1 MPRLTAHSTTWICIL
16 TVAIGVRL
24 ALGVWWQARL
34 GPEKQFF
41 FGDSQTYW
49 VLGQAIAR
57 GDPYEYQSPDRR
69 VFRTPGYPL
78 MLAGLF
84 RLFGDDMPVMA
95 ARALSAALGG
105 LAVGIVGWW
114 STLLFDARAG
124 RIAGWIAALYPG
136 AVSMGGFVLSEAPFC
151 PFMLLQL
158 VCWTMAWRSASSR
171 HATLWAA
178 GGGVAAAVATL
189 VRPSWLPFTP
199 FAIAIALVLDSHRRR
214 QLLIGAAMAAALTV
228 TMLPWWIRN
237 AQVTGRFVATSL
249 QAGASLYDGLNPT
262 ADGSSNSNMAFVPE
276 FTAAEHAADQA
287 GGERDTFEYRLD
299 RRMHGAAVEWAKA
312 NPGRVAQLAWIKFVR
327 IWNVWPN
334 EPTLRSWPLR
344 LAVFFTYTPL
354 LILGLVGIWRFSPR
368 GWPYV
373 LAWLPAVYLTLLHMV
388 FVGSI
393 RYREPAMLAL
403 TVLAAG
409 VLAGYGRKG
418 SALDE
423 APA

>member
-1 MPRLTAHSTTWICIL
+1 M
-16 TVAIGVRL
+16 
-24 ALGVWWQARL
+24 
-34 GPEKQFF
+34 
-41 FGDSQTYW
+41 
-49 VLGQAIAR
+49 
-57 GDPYEYQSPDRR
+57 
-69 VFRTPGYPL
+69 
-78 MLAGLF
+78 
-84 RLFGDDMPVMA
+84 
-95 ARALSAALGG
+95 
-105 LAVGIVGWW
+105 
-114 STLLFDARAG
+114 
-124 RIAGWIAALYPG
+124 
-136 AVSMGGFVLSEAPFC
+136 
-151 PFMLLQL
+151 
-158 VCWTMAWRSASSR
+158 
-171 HATLWAA
+171 
-178 GGGVAAAVATL
+178 AAAVATL
-189 VRPSWLPFTP
+189 VRPSWLPFTA

-214 QLLIGAAMAAALTV
+214 QLLIGAAMAAALAV
-228 TMLPWWIRN
+228 AMLPWWIRN

-249 QAGASLYDGLNPT
+249 QAGASLYDGLNPM
-262 ADGSSNSNMAFVPE
+262 ADGSSNMTFVPD
-276 FTAAEHAADQA
+276 FTAAEHTAEHAADQA

-312 NPGRVAQLAWIKFVR
+312 NPSRVAQLAWIKFAR

-334 EPTLRSWPLR
+334 DPSFRSWPLR